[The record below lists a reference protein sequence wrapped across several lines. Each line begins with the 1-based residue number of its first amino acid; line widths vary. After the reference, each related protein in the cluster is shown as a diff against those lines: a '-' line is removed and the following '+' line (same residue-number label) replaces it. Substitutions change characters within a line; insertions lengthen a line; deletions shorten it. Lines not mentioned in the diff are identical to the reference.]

1 MFVCVYACVC
11 MYGCLCLMC
20 VCLGGGGEVLAY
32 VLAYVGMCV
41 YVCMCV
47 CVFTGTGLYERT
59 KLSSFMFSTSNGDR
73 SEDSHSEISAKTL

>member
-1 MFVCVYACVC
+1 MCACVYVWVFV
-11 MYGCLCLMC
+11 YDMC
-20 VCLGGGGEVLAY
+20 VLVGGGVRAY
-32 VLAYVGMCV
+32 VLAYVRMCV